1 MSAGNRFSREIEFRE
16 GAPIQLLQ
24 YVEDNSKDGFGK
36 ISINPAALNIL
47 RTIREPLAIISVVG
61 SYRRGKS
68 WFANVLHGRHD
79 GFDLGA
85 KVEGCTRGIYM
96 WSPPFTLEGKQLD
109 GKIIQKRVIVLDSEG
124 IDDPNQDQNWATKL
138 FILCLALSSTFIYNI
153 NGIVG
158 RDDIGKLYLMTDL
171 SKFIQEPEEGDFL
184 PRLVILLRDF
194 TLENPES
201 FKGYF
206 LEKLNKVS
214 PEAAKGIKKFF
225 YDFDVYGLPHPG
237 CKRKML
243 QHMEDADTEELE
255 EEFVDEVENAVKS
268 IYSQLPLKYIGSST
282 MKGSAFVKFLN
293 DIVERMNKSETS
305 SLLSI
310 PSEYESIIQFVAQE
324 AIKEAVGVYQEQMDH
339 LLNEEVKLPILWDE
353 FTEIHNNCISEAN
366 KIFFEKII
374 GSPTQ
379 IENFVEVLS
388 ETISKSKEEFT
399 KKNSDEL
406 TTYNENIANDNWER
420 YVKIGL
426 NQETLF
432 ESNDEFQKALKAFE
446 SAYEKSMMKS
456 PEAAK
461 VIASYMQNQYSDA
474 IDYMTQLGRMN
485 AELAKAMKAKEEAET
500 LQLEAL
506 AREEEFRREI
516 EAQKHE
522 REESERNFK
531 MKMEELQANI
541 DQQNKSHEEMKERLI
556 KERDIAEEKYNQKLE
571 QLHNEMLEQQK
582 LNEEN
587 KEKLLAQQQAK
598 FEQIQR
604 EAEETNRKRT
614 EELKEQLRQNKEQ
627 AIEKQ
632 NELFQ
637 KQVSEQEENRKITD
651 ELKEQLRQNKE
662 QAIEKQNEF
671 LQRQVS
677 EQEAN
682 RVRTEELRER
692 LRQSKDQAIEKQN
705 ELFQRQLSEQ
715 IAANERQHSQMLEQ
729 MRRDNE
735 SLRSAI
741 NNSNRD
747 RGSRCVIS

>member
-36 ISINPAALNIL
+36 IAINPAALNIL
-47 RTIREPLAIISVVG
+47 QAIREPLAIISVVG

-96 WSPPFTLEGKQLD
+96 WSPPFTLEGKQTD
-109 GKIIQKRVIVLDSEG
+109 GKIIQKRVIVLDSKG

-138 FILCLALSSTFIYNI
+138 FILCLAFSSTFIYNI

-171 SKFIQEPEEGDFL
+171 SKFIQEPEKGDFL

-194 TLENPES
+194 TLENPDS

-225 YDFDVYGLPHPG
+225 TDFDVYGLPHPG

-243 QHMEDADTEELE
+243 QHMEVADTDELE

-282 MKGSAFVKFLN
+282 MKGPAF
-293 DIVERMNKSETS
+293 
-305 SLLSI
+305 
-310 PSEYESIIQFVAQE
+310 YESIIQFVAQE
-324 AIKEAVGVYQEQMDH
+324 AIKEAVGIYQKQMDH
-339 LLNEEVKLPILWDE
+339 KLNEEVKLPILWDE

-379 IENFVEVLS
+379 MENFVEVLS
-388 ETISKSKEEFT
+388 ERTSKSKEEFT
-399 KKNSDEL
+399 KINSDEL

-432 ESNDEFQKALKAFE
+432 E
-446 SAYEKSMMKS
+446 
-456 PEAAK
+456 
-461 VIASYMQNQYSDA
+461 V
-474 IDYMTQLGRMN
+474 
-485 AELAKAMKAKEEAET
+485 
-500 LQLEAL
+500 
-506 AREEEFRREI
+506 
-516 EAQKHE
+516 
-522 REESERNFK
+522 
-531 MKMEELQANI
+531 
-541 DQQNKSHEEMKERLI
+541 
-556 KERDIAEEKYNQKLE
+556 
-571 QLHNEMLEQQK
+571 
-582 LNEEN
+582 
-587 KEKLLAQQQAK
+587 
-598 FEQIQR
+598 
-604 EAEETNRKRT
+604 
-614 EELKEQLRQNKEQ
+614 
-627 AIEKQ
+627 
-632 NELFQ
+632 
-637 KQVSEQEENRKITD
+637 
-651 ELKEQLRQNKE
+651 
-662 QAIEKQNEF
+662 
-671 LQRQVS
+671 
-677 EQEAN
+677 
-682 RVRTEELRER
+682 
-692 LRQSKDQAIEKQN
+692 
-705 ELFQRQLSEQ
+705 
-715 IAANERQHSQMLEQ
+715 
-729 MRRDNE
+729 
-735 SLRSAI
+735 
-741 NNSNRD
+741 
-747 RGSRCVIS
+747 

>member
-109 GKIIQKRVIVLDSEG
+109 
-124 IDDPNQDQNWATKL
+124 
-138 FILCLALSSTFIYNI
+138 ALSSTFIYNI

-282 MKGSAFVKFLN
+282 MKGSAF
-293 DIVERMNKSETS
+293 
-305 SLLSI
+305 
-310 PSEYESIIQFVAQE
+310 YESIIQFVAQE
-324 AIKEAVGVYQEQMDH
+324 AIKEAVGIYQKQMNH
-339 LLNEEVKLPILWDE
+339 TLNEKVKLPILWDE

-379 IENFVEVLS
+379 IENFVE
-388 ETISKSKEEFT
+388 
-399 KKNSDEL
+399 
-406 TTYNENIANDNWER
+406 
-420 YVKIGL
+420 IGL

-671 LQRQVS
+671 LQRQLS